1 MIDEKRSKS
10 NNDQQKSFKKLNTDA
25 KLSIKKRMILRRVID
40 LRFVDNSDSDSA
52 VLDDEKKIIYA
63 VIIVETSR
71 KRRSLRA
78 NIKITFRKVVFEYFI
93 NVKITRAKELRNQ
106 RLNNSEQDFI
116 TRVKR
121 NDEIAIKY
129 VWARLKKRE
138 KWKKWT
144 KKERNKTLNEKKK
157 KILKRKM
164 TQEVFDNNTS

>member
-129 VWARLKKRE
+129 V
-138 KWKKWT
+138 
-144 KKERNKTLNEKKK
+144 
-157 KILKRKM
+157 
-164 TQEVFDNNTS
+164 